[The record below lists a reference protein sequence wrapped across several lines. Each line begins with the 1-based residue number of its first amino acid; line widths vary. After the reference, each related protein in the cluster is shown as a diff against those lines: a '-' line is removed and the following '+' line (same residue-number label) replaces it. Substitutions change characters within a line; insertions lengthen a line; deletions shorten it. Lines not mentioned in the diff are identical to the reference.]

1 MLLLSLALV
10 LAARANATSDCGAAL
25 QLQDTVRSSLRS
37 EDTAQSVRD
46 LVAEHKA
53 ISAGNREAMQKLQD
67 AMTEH
72 RTFTEK
78 AAAEQKS
85 AAEKAVAEQ
94 RYIALS
100 ATAEMRIYLL
110 LAVPACFGLAYF
122 LAFYP
127 QRAVAIL
134 RAYIGPQQPPP

>member
-1 MLLLSLALV
+1 M
-10 LAARANATSDCGAAL
+10 
-25 QLQDTVRSSLRS
+25 
-37 EDTAQSVRD
+37 
-46 LVAEHKA
+46 
-53 ISAGNREAMQKLQD
+53 
-67 AMTEH
+67 
-72 RTFTEK
+72 EK
-78 AAAEQKS
+78 AAAEQKSAAEKAVAEQKSALEKAVAEQKS

-100 ATAEMRIYLL
+100 ATAEILRIYLL
-110 LAVPACFGLAYF
+110 FAIPACFGLAYF